1 MRRRPRVQDV
11 QRCHPISPHAHSH
24 LLSGPRTPRAPGL
37 ARSVSNSLE
46 VDDPSIEAIFQPCTT
61 NMDDPSHSPFTT
73 PKRKRTDVAS
83 DGVPS
88 QLNIQF
94 SFDVSQGLLSDGGD
108 SPRTK
113 VAHRFR
119 GLALAESG
127 GGAAAADGR
136 VQDTDTDPGRDTTDG
151 DSDRMIVDED
161 ESKMRKRSKL
171 TPPSGPPAD
180 GLTRSQNQIRPP
192 IQHQLLAKRT
202 EIPETLAVRKSE
214 PNTAA
219 DPEPQSVPNDGHA
232 LFKSSTPFNQPAAD
246 IAVLAAGPA
255 KVSPNEPLKQHPA
268 VNNRHLESLKS
279 KGRRRAGTPPLVAT
293 SANTGNA
300 DQFVDP
306 AAEVI
311 DPVRAALTWH
321 EDEITVYD
329 PEDEDDDGVGING
342 IGFKPTPAIA
352 YARTM
357 KRKQQLAE
365 YKKREER
372 EARARR
378 SSRRRGSPDRAP
390 KLQRKETARTESAR
404 KVRFTD
410 SESAAMITI

>member
-1 MRRRPRVQDV
+1 
-11 QRCHPISPHAHSH
+11 
-24 LLSGPRTPRAPGL
+24 
-37 ARSVSNSLE
+37 
-46 VDDPSIEAIFQPCTT
+46 
-61 NMDDPSHSPFTT
+61 MDDTSQSTFST
-73 PKRKRTDVAS
+73 PKRKRTGVAS
-83 DGVPS
+83 DDGPS
-88 QLNIQF
+88 QLNIHF
-94 SFDVSQGLLSDGGD
+94 SFEVSQGLLSDGGD

-119 GLALAESG
+119 GLALADSG

-136 VQDTDTDPGRDTTDG
+136 VHDTETEPGRDNTDR
-151 DSDRMIVDED
+151 DTDKMVVDED

-171 TPPSGPPAD
+171 TPPSVSSDGSPQPKHQALPPTQ
-180 GLTRSQNQIRPP
+180 L
-192 IQHQLLAKRT
+192 QHQFPAKGD
-202 EIPETLAVRKSE
+202 EIPETPAAQKTE
-214 PNTAA
+214 PRTAA
-219 DPEPQSVPNDGHA
+219 GPESRPVPDGGTVLFEPSASFGQPTAESAA
-232 LFKSSTPFNQPAAD
+232 LT
-246 IAVLAAGPA
+246 AGPA
-255 KVSPNEPLKQHPA
+255 KDPSSKPPKQSSA
-268 VNNRHLESLKS
+268 ANNRPLESLKT
-279 KGRRRAGTPPLVAT
+279 KGRRRAGTPPLVA
-293 SANTGNA
+293 SASKLRNA
-300 DQFVDP
+300 DQPGDA

-311 DPVRAALTWH
+311 DPIRAALTWH

-329 PEDEDDDGVGING
+329 PDDEDDDGVGING

-390 KLQRKETARTESAR
+390 KIQRRESAGTENAR
-404 KVRFTD
+404 KVHFTD

>member
-1 MRRRPRVQDV
+1 
-11 QRCHPISPHAHSH
+11 
-24 LLSGPRTPRAPGL
+24 
-37 ARSVSNSLE
+37 
-46 VDDPSIEAIFQPCTT
+46 
-61 NMDDPSHSPFTT
+61 MDDTSQSTFST

-88 QLNIQF
+88 QLDIHF
-94 SFDVSQGLLSDGGD
+94 SFEVSQGLLSDGGD

-119 GLALAESG
+119 GLALADSG
-127 GGAAAADGR
+127 GGAAAADAR
-136 VQDTDTDPGRDTTDG
+136 VHDTETDPGRDTTDG
-151 DSDRMIVDED
+151 DPDMMVVDED

-171 TPPSGPPAD
+171 TPPSVTSDESPR
-180 GLTRSQNQIRPP
+180 LKHSTLSP
-192 IQHQLLAKRT
+192 IVHQHQLPAKRV
-202 EIPETLAVRKSE
+202 EIPETPAVQKTE
-214 PNTAA
+214 PHTAA
-219 DPEPQSVPNDGHA
+219 GPESRPVPGDGHV
-232 LFKSSTPFNQPAAD
+232 LFKPSASFVQPAAGD
-246 IAVLAAGPA
+246 EGPTAGPA
-255 KVSPNEPLKQHPA
+255 KVFSSKPPKQSSA
-268 VNNRHLESLKS
+268 ANNRPLESLKS
-279 KGRRRAGTPPLVAT
+279 KGRRRAGTPPLAA
-293 SANTGNA
+293 SASKLRNA
-300 DQFVDP
+300 DQTGDA

-311 DPVRAALTWH
+311 DPIRAALTWH

-329 PEDEDDDGVGING
+329 PDDEDDDGVGING

-390 KLQRKETARTESAR
+390 KMQRRESAGTENAR

>member
-1 MRRRPRVQDV
+1 
-11 QRCHPISPHAHSH
+11 
-24 LLSGPRTPRAPGL
+24 
-37 ARSVSNSLE
+37 
-46 VDDPSIEAIFQPCTT
+46 
-61 NMDDPSHSPFTT
+61 MDDTSQSIFST
-73 PKRKRTDVAS
+73 PKRKRTDAIS
-83 DGVPS
+83 DDVPS
-88 QLNIQF
+88 QLDIHF

-119 GLALAESG
+119 GLALADSG
-127 GGAAAADGR
+127 GGAAAANAR
-136 VQDTDTDPGRDTTDG
+136 VHDTQTDPGRDTTDG
-151 DSDRMIVDED
+151 DTDKMEVDED

-171 TPPSGPPAD
+171 TPPSAPSDGSPQLKHHTLPP
-180 GLTRSQNQIRPP
+180 TQSQP
-192 IQHQLLAKRT
+192 QLSAKRVEIAETPAIQKT
-202 EIPETLAVRKSE
+202 ESH
-214 PNTAA
+214 TA
-219 DPEPQSVPNDGHA
+219 EGTESQSVPGGGHT
-232 LFKSSTPFNQPAAD
+232 LFQPSTSSVQPAAEN
-246 IAVLAAGPA
+246 AVPTNGLA
-255 KVSPNEPLKQHPA
+255 KVSSSKPSKQSSA
-268 VNNRHLESLKS
+268 ANNRPLEGVKS
-279 KGRRRAGTPPLVAT
+279 RGRKRAGTPPLVA
-293 SANTGNA
+293 SASKLRNA
-300 DQFVDP
+300 DQPADT

-311 DPVRAALTWH
+311 DPIRAALTWH

-329 PEDEDDDGVGING
+329 PDDEDDDGIGING

-390 KLQRKETARTESAR
+390 KMQRKESAGTDTAR

>member
-1 MRRRPRVQDV
+1 
-11 QRCHPISPHAHSH
+11 
-24 LLSGPRTPRAPGL
+24 
-37 ARSVSNSLE
+37 
-46 VDDPSIEAIFQPCTT
+46 
-61 NMDDPSHSPFTT
+61 MDDTPQSSTFGT
-73 PKRKRTDVAS
+73 PKRKRTDAAGE
-83 DGVPS
+83 DVPS
-88 QLNIQF
+88 QINIYS

-119 GLALAESG
+119 GLALADSG

-136 VQDTDTDPGRDTTDG
+136 FHDTESDPGRHTTHG
-151 DSDRMIVDED
+151 DSSHEMEVDED

-171 TPPSGPPAD
+171 TPPSATSGGSPRLSHQTLSPTAQPQPQPQ
-180 GLTRSQNQIRPP
+180 LSATRD
-192 IQHQLLAKRT
+192 
-202 EIPETLAVRKSE
+202 EIPET
-214 PNTAA
+214 PAA
-219 DPEPQSVPNDGHA
+219 TTKIEPQAAAALESTTFAGSGQV
-232 LFKSSTPFNQPAAD
+232 LFKPSAPFGQPTAESAPLVPAPVKAVPSKQPRQSSAA
-246 IAVLAAGPA
+246 
-255 KVSPNEPLKQHPA
+255 
-268 VNNRHLESLKS
+268 NNRALESLKS
-279 KGRRRAGTPPLVAT
+279 KGRRRSGTPPLVA
-293 SANTGNA
+293 SASKLASSDHQQPGDA
-300 DQFVDP
+300 

-311 DPVRAALTWH
+311 DPIRAALTWH

-329 PEDEDDDGVGING
+329 PDDEDDDGVGING

-390 KLQRKETARTESAR
+390 KMQRKESAGAESAR

-410 SESAAMITI
+410 SESAKMITT

>member
-1 MRRRPRVQDV
+1 
-11 QRCHPISPHAHSH
+11 
-24 LLSGPRTPRAPGL
+24 
-37 ARSVSNSLE
+37 
-46 VDDPSIEAIFQPCTT
+46 
-61 NMDDPSHSPFTT
+61 MDDASQSTFST
-73 PKRKRTDVAS
+73 PKRKRTDAAG
-83 DGVPS
+83 DDVPS
-88 QLNIQF
+88 QLNIHF
-94 SFDVSQGLLSDGGD
+94 SFEVSQGLLSDGGD

-119 GLALAESG
+119 GLALADSG

-136 VQDTDTDPGRDTTDG
+136 VHDTETDPGRDTIDADTDK
-151 DSDRMIVDED
+151 MEVDED

-171 TPPSGPPAD
+171 TPPSVPSDGSPRPKHQTLPLIQPQPLPQLSAARVEITETPAVQKTEPHIAAGPES
-180 GLTRSQNQIRPP
+180 RSVLDNGNVVTKPG
-192 IQHQLLAKRT
+192 AT
-202 EIPETLAVRKSE
+202 F
-214 PNTAA
+214 
-219 DPEPQSVPNDGHA
+219 G
-232 LFKSSTPFNQPAAD
+232 QPAAD
-246 IAVLAAGPA
+246 DAAVTTGPA
-255 KVSPNEPLKQHPA
+255 KLPSTKQSSTA
-268 VNNRHLESLKS
+268 NNRPLESLKS
-279 KGRRRAGTPPLVAT
+279 KGRRRAGTPPLAA
-293 SANTGNA
+293 SASKLRSP
-300 DQFVDP
+300 DQPSDA

-311 DPVRAALTWH
+311 DPIRAALTWH

-329 PEDEDDDGVGING
+329 PDDEDDDGVGING

-390 KLQRKETARTESAR
+390 KMQRRESAGTENAR

-410 SESAAMITI
+410 SESAAMITT

>member
-1 MRRRPRVQDV
+1 
-11 QRCHPISPHAHSH
+11 
-24 LLSGPRTPRAPGL
+24 
-37 ARSVSNSLE
+37 
-46 VDDPSIEAIFQPCTT
+46 
-61 NMDDPSHSPFTT
+61 MDDTSHSNFST

-83 DGVPS
+83 DEVPS
-88 QLNIQF
+88 QLDIHF
-94 SFDVSQGLLSDGGD
+94 SFEVSQGLLSDGGD

-119 GLALAESG
+119 GLALADGG
-127 GGAAAADGR
+127 GGAAAADAR
-136 VQDTDTDPGRDTTDG
+136 VHDTETDPGRDTTDG
-151 DSDRMIVDED
+151 GSDKMEVDED

-171 TPPSGPPAD
+171 TPPSVPSD
-180 GLTRSQNQIRPP
+180 GSPRSKHPTLSPILHQHSATRV
-192 IQHQLLAKRT
+192 
-202 EIPETLAVRKSE
+202 EIPETPAVQKTE
-214 PNTAA
+214 PHTAA
-219 DPEPQSVPNDGHA
+219 GPESRPVPGDNHILFQPSASSV
-232 LFKSSTPFNQPAAD
+232 QPAVDNSALT
-246 IAVLAAGPA
+246 VGPA
-255 KVSPNEPLKQHPA
+255 KVFSSKPPKQSSA
-268 VNNRHLESLKS
+268 ANNRPLESLKS
-279 KGRRRAGTPPLVAT
+279 KGRRRAGTPPLAA
-293 SANTGNA
+293 SASKLRNA
-300 DQFVDP
+300 DQPGDA

-311 DPVRAALTWH
+311 DPIRAALTWH

-329 PEDEDDDGVGING
+329 PDDEDDDGVGING

-390 KLQRKETARTESAR
+390 KMQRRESAGTENAR

>member
-1 MRRRPRVQDV
+1 
-11 QRCHPISPHAHSH
+11 
-24 LLSGPRTPRAPGL
+24 
-37 ARSVSNSLE
+37 
-46 VDDPSIEAIFQPCTT
+46 
-61 NMDDPSHSPFTT
+61 MDDTSQSTFST

-83 DGVPS
+83 DEVPS
-88 QLNIQF
+88 QLNIHF
-94 SFDVSQGLLSDGGD
+94 SFEVSQGLLSDGGD

-119 GLALAESG
+119 GLALADSG

-136 VQDTDTDPGRDTTDG
+136 VHDTETDPGRDTTDR
-151 DSDRMIVDED
+151 DTDKMVVDED

-171 TPPSGPPAD
+171 TPPSVSSDGSPQPKHQTLPPTQ
-180 GLTRSQNQIRPP
+180 L
-192 IQHQLLAKRT
+192 QHQFSAKRA
-202 EIPETLAVRKSE
+202 EIPETPAVQKTE
-214 PNTAA
+214 PRSAA
-219 DPEPQSVPNDGHA
+219 DTESRPVPDDGNV
-232 LFKSSTPFNQPAAD
+232 LFQPSASFGQP
-246 IAVLAAGPA
+246 IAENAVFTAGPA
-255 KVSPNEPLKQHPA
+255 KVSSTKPPKQSSA
-268 VNNRHLESLKS
+268 ANNRPLETLKTRGS
-279 KGRRRAGTPPLVAT
+279 RRAGTPPLAA
-293 SANTGNA
+293 SASKLRNP
-300 DQFVDP
+300 DQPDDA

-311 DPVRAALTWH
+311 DPIRAALTWH

-329 PEDEDDDGVGING
+329 PDDEDDDGVGING

-390 KLQRKETARTESAR
+390 KMQRRESAGTENAR

-410 SESAAMITI
+410 SESAAMITT

>member
-1 MRRRPRVQDV
+1 MDD
-11 QRCHPISPHAHSH
+11 I
-24 LLSGPRTPRAPGL
+24 
-37 ARSVSNSLE
+37 SNS
-46 VDDPSIEAIFQPCTT
+46 
-61 NMDDPSHSPFTT
+61 PFNT

-83 DGVPS
+83 DNVPS
-88 QLNIQF
+88 HLNIPF

-136 VQDTDTDPGRDTTDG
+136 VHDTNTDTDPGRDLPDG
-151 DSDRMIVDED
+151 DSDGMAIDED

-171 TPPSGPPAD
+171 TPPSGPSD
-180 GLTRSQNQIRPP
+180 DSVQSQNQIQPP
-192 IQHQLLAKRT
+192 IQQQLFTKRT
-202 EIPETLAVRKSE
+202 EIPETPAVRKSE
-214 PNTAA
+214 SNTAA
-219 DPEPQSVPNDGHA
+219 RPEPQSFSSGGHV
-232 LFKSSTPFNQPAAD
+232 LFKSSAPFAQPAAEN
-246 IAVLAAGPA
+246 AALTAGPA
-255 KVSPNEPLKQHPA
+255 KVSPSKWSKQHLA
-268 VNNRHLESLKS
+268 ANNRPLEGLKS
-279 KGRRRAGTPPLVAT
+279 GGRKRAGTPPLVAT
-293 SANTGNA
+293 NTKPGNA
-300 DQFVDP
+300 DQPGDP

-321 EDEITVYD
+321 EDEITIYD

-390 KLQRKETARTESAR
+390 KLQRQETGQTESAR

>member
-1 MRRRPRVQDV
+1 
-11 QRCHPISPHAHSH
+11 
-24 LLSGPRTPRAPGL
+24 
-37 ARSVSNSLE
+37 
-46 VDDPSIEAIFQPCTT
+46 
-61 NMDDPSHSPFTT
+61 MDDASQSTFST
-73 PKRKRTDVAS
+73 PKRKRTDAAG
-83 DGVPS
+83 DDVPS
-88 QLNIQF
+88 QLNIHF
-94 SFDVSQGLLSDGGD
+94 SFEVSQGLLSDGGD

-119 GLALAESG
+119 GLALADSG

-136 VQDTDTDPGRDTTDG
+136 VHDTETDPGRDTPDADTDK
-151 DSDRMIVDED
+151 MEVDED

-171 TPPSGPPAD
+171 TPPSVPSD
-180 GLTRSQNQIRPP
+180 GSPRPKHQTLP
-192 IQHQLLAKRT
+192 LIQPQPLPQLSAERV
-202 EIPETLAVRKSE
+202 EIPETPAVQKTD
-214 PNTAA
+214 PHIAA
-219 DPEPQSVPNDGHA
+219 GPESRSVLDNGNVVTKPG
-232 LFKSSTPFNQPAAD
+232 STFGQPAAD
-246 IAVLAAGPA
+246 DAALTTGPA
-255 KVSPNEPLKQHPA
+255 KIPSTKQSSTA
-268 VNNRHLESLKS
+268 NNRPLESLKS
-279 KGRRRAGTPPLVAT
+279 KGRRRAGTPPLAA
-293 SANTGNA
+293 SASKLRNP
-300 DQFVDP
+300 DQPSDA

-311 DPVRAALTWH
+311 DPIRAALTWH

-329 PEDEDDDGVGING
+329 PDDEDDDGVGING

-390 KLQRKETARTESAR
+390 KMQRRESAGTENSR

-410 SESAAMITI
+410 SESAAMITT